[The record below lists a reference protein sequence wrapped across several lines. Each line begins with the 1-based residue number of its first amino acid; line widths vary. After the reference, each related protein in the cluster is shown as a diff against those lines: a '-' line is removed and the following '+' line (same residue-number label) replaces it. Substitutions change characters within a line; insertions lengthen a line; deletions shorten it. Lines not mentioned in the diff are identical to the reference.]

1 MTDLAERLASVRS
14 EIVDAARSAERD
26 PASITTI
33 VVTKFHPASLVA
45 ELAKLGVS
53 EVGESRHQ
61 EARAKAQELALLHLR
76 WHFIGQLQSNKAR
89 QVRRYA
95 RVVHSIDRVELV
107 SALEVGADAHGGG
120 VGVPRLGA
128 DAHGGGAGVPRLGAG
143 THGGGVGVPRLG
155 VDAHGEG
162 VAPPEP
168 GRNVLGGDVGPPGAS
183 AGPLDCFIQVNLDDP
198 DAAGSARGGGGAPT
212 SALAP
217 LAGATE
223 GADGVPGGSRGGT
236 LPHLVEHL
244 AERIA
249 AAPSLR
255 LLGLMTV
262 APLGEPPRQIFARL
276 RALSERVQQI
286 VPDASALSMG
296 MSGDYREAI
305 LEGATHLRI
314 GSAITGKRVNIG

>member
-1 MTDLAERLASVRS
+1 VTDLAERLASVQS

-26 PASITTI
+26 PASITMI

-53 EVGESRHQ
+53 EVGENRHQ
-61 EARAKAQELALLHLR
+61 EARAKAQELAPLHLR

-107 SALEVGADAHGGG
+107 SALEAGAGAHGGD
-120 VGVPRLGA
+120 VGVPRV
-128 DAHGGGAGVPRLGAG
+128 GAGV
-143 THGGGVGVPRLG
+143 HGGDVGPL
-155 VDAHGEG
+155 
-162 VAPPEP
+162 EP
-168 GRNVLGGDVGPPGAS
+168 GRSALGGDVGPLGTS
-183 AGPLDCFIQVNLDDP
+183 AGPLDCFIQVNLDDS
-198 DAAGSARGGGGAPT
+198 DAAGSARGCAAAPM
-212 SALAP
+212 SALARSV
-217 LAGATE
+217 GTE
-223 GADGVPGGSRGGT
+223 GVGGVPGGSRGGT

-262 APLGEPPRQIFARL
+262 APLGEPPRRIFARL